1 MTSRLLQTF
10 SKSLKNSD
18 YCSRQFGALTQ
29 KSWSNYLS
37 SVGNIPSDS
46 TCRKPSSQT
55 DVLLD
60 GLFSR
65 QVPLPYI
72 QEQVSLQSVQLNLLD
87 QTTNLES
94 IQTMNRNARRPN
106 KANRGARPCSRTS
119 RRKKKDAIGKRRR

>member
-10 SKSLKNSD
+10 SKSLKNSG
-18 YCSRQFGALTQ
+18 YCTRQFGALTQ
-29 KSWSNYLS
+29 KSWSDLS

-65 QVPLPYI
+65 RVPLPYI
-72 QEQVSLQSVQLNLLD
+72 QEQVSLQSIQLNLLD